1 VELKSLVLSVD
12 ILNIGVAAI
21 GLRLVVLWLSN
32 RQSSLSQHA
41 YDMIEVTK
49 ATHSHRCTHVAGSAF
64 LATEEE
70 EAQERRNSYRGP
82 FH

>member
-12 ILNIGVAAI
+12 ILNVGVAAI
-21 GLRLVVLWLSN
+21 GLRLVELWLSK
-32 RQSSLSQHA
+32 RQSSLPQHA

-49 ATHSHRCTHVAGSAF
+49 ATHSHRCTHIADSAF
-64 LATEEE
+64 VATEEE

>member
-1 VELKSLVLSVD
+1 MV
-12 ILNIGVAAI
+12 
-21 GLRLVVLWLSN
+21 
-32 RQSSLSQHA
+32 
-41 YDMIEVTK
+41 EVTK
-49 ATHSHRCTHVAGSAF
+49 VTHSHRCTHVAGSAF